1 MLGTT
6 NTYLPGIRIF
16 SSNHYFT
23 VRVAEKFL
31 SLSKTKERLDK
42 QNYVQGGGTEKTTRV
57 KFCLLNN
64 KICKFEEKKKKKTPP
79 TATQL
84 GRYSA

>member
-23 VRVAEKFL
+23 VRVAEKF
-31 SLSKTKERLDK
+31 LSKTKERLDK

-64 KICKFEEKKKKKTPP
+64 KICKFEEKKKKHHQQ

-84 GRYSA
+84 GRYST